1 MLANFPFEGLP
12 TLKKFTVK
20 RVVQTVMNS
29 KGQPAIRKSTVAE
42 LSGDGLVVVGEN
54 DDLDQTYNAIQK
66 ALSKRMKQKGIKST

>member
-1 MLANFPFEGLP
+1 ML
-12 TLKKFTVK
+12 
-20 RVVQTVMNS
+20 NS

-66 ALSKRMKQKGIKST
+66 ALSKR